1 MENVY
6 SQVKMFHFHDKLDS
20 LQKTRISTPLH
31 VRLKPINA
39 CNHKCFYCCY
49 RSDNLYL
56 GQLMKEKD
64 MIPGDKMMEIVRD
77 MAEMGV
83 KAVTFTGG
91 GEPLIYP
98 HIAETARALLDHG
111 IKVAV
116 LTNGSALRGE
126 VRDVLA
132 KGASWVRISIDA
144 TNGPM
149 LAESRKVP
157 VTEFDRIIDNIREF
171 SKAKRDDCE
180 LGINFIITKLNAD
193 SVYEFIR
200 LMKESGANH
209 VKVSECVVG
218 TTAKENNDYH
228 RGHFDKVLNEIIR
241 ADKDLSGN
249 GFRVINKFHDFE
261 DLYDKSY
268 TWCPYIC
275 GFLNV
280 IAADLNVY
288 TCQDKA
294 YTQTGLIGS
303 LKNQRLKDVWLSK
316 EYKQKALDINPS
328 QICDHHCVQHNK
340 NLALLDYL
348 TTDEK
353 HLEFV

>member
-6 SQVKMFHFHDKLDS
+6 SQAKMFHFHDKLDV
-20 LQKTRISTPLH
+20 LQHSRFATPVH

-49 RSDNLYL
+49 RNDDLYL
-56 GQLMKEKD
+56 GQLMNERD
-64 MIPGDKMMEIVRD
+64 MIPGDKMREIVD
-77 MAEMGV
+77 DLADMGV
-83 KAVTFTGG
+83 RAVTFTGG

-98 HIAETARALLDHG
+98 HIVDTVGTLLDHR

-116 LTNGSALRGE
+116 LTNGSALKGE
-126 VRDVLA
+126 VMDVLA

-149 LAESRKVP
+149 LSESRRVG
-157 VTEFDRIIDNIREF
+157 VGEFDRIIGNIQAF
-171 SKAKRDDCE
+171 SKAKHEDCE
-180 LGINFIITKLNAD
+180 LGINFIITRLNAD
-193 SVYEFIR
+193 SVYEFIS
-200 LMKESGANH
+200 LMKEKGANH

-218 TTAKENNDYH
+218 TTARENNDYH
-228 RGHFDKVLNEIIR
+228 KDHFDKVLKEIIR
-241 ADKDLSGN
+241 ADKELSGN

-261 DLYDKSY
+261 DLYDKAY

-280 IAADLNVY
+280 IGADLNVY

-294 YTQTGLIGS
+294 YTGTGLIGS
-303 LKNQRLKDVWLSK
+303 LKNKRLKDLWMSDEFRQSVRGI
-316 EYKQKALDINPS
+316 DPS
-328 QICDHHCVQHNK
+328 RVCDHHCVQHHK